1 MKRLLV
7 FVFFLPIICTSQ
19 YTSIPDSIFEQA
31 LIDLGYDDVI
41 DGQVSTSNIDAITYL
56 YVDNRNISDLTGI
69 EDFTALTYLNCVYN
83 QIVSLDVSNNTAL
96 DTLIC
101 GYNQLTS
108 LNVIQNT
115 ALTALAC
122 YENQLTS
129 LDVSQNTA
137 LTYLNCRYNQ
147 ITSINVSQNT
157 ALTYLNCGYNQL
169 TSLDVSQNT
178 TLNELYFYDNQLTS
192 LDVSQNTALTE
203 LDCYDNQLTSLDVSQ
218 NTALTYLNCGYNQLT
233 SLDVSQN
240 TALAELYFY
249 DNQLTS
255 LDVSQNT
262 ALTELYFYDN
272 QIISL
277 DVSNNPLL
285 ERLDTEDNQLECLNL
300 KNGNNSILTELWTEG
315 NSNLECILA
324 DDSIYSNTNWINN
337 PDFHLDSNQYF
348 SPNCNYPAG
357 CFTTS
362 IEEYQSYLSIY
373 PNPTNNLIQIEI
385 ENYNGSIEAAL
396 YDFTGKLLETTNKTA
411 ISLTDYPTG
420 IYLLK
425 VAYGDRIEEVKVVKE

>member
-1 MKRLLV
+1 M
-7 FVFFLPIICTSQ
+7 LPIICISQ
-19 YTSIPDSIFEQA
+19 YTAIPDQNFEQA
-31 LIDLGYDDVI
+31 LIDLGHDDVI

-83 QIVSLDVSNNTAL
+83 QIASLDVSNNTAL
-96 DTLIC
+96 DTLNC

-108 LNVIQNT
+108 LNVSQNT
-115 ALTALAC
+115 ALTVLAC

-147 ITSINVSQNT
+147 LTSIDVSQNT
-157 ALTYLNCGYNQL
+157 ALTYFNCGY
-169 TSLDVSQNT
+169 
-178 TLNELYFYDNQLTS
+178 NQLTS

-203 LDCYDNQLTSLDVSQ
+203 LYCYENQLTSLDVSQNTALTEMDCYENQLTSLDLSQ

-240 TALAELYFY
+240 TALTELYFY
-249 DNQLTS
+249 DNQL
-255 LDVSQNT
+255 
-262 ALTELYFYDN
+262 
-272 QIISL
+272 ISL

-300 KNGNNSILTELWTEG
+300 KNGNNAILIELWTEG

-324 DDSIYSNTNWINN
+324 DDSIYSNTNWISN
-337 PDFHLDSNQYF
+337 PDFYLDSNQYF

-357 CFTTS
+357 CFTNN
-362 IEEYQSYLSIY
+362 IEEYQSNLSIY
-373 PNPTNNLIQIEI
+373 PNPTENLIQIEI
-385 ENYNGSIEAAL
+385 QNHNGNFEAAL

-411 ISLTDYPTG
+411 ISLADYPRG

-425 VAYGDRIEEVKVVKE
+425 VSYGDRMEEVKVVKE

>member
-1 MKRLLV
+1 M
-7 FVFFLPIICTSQ
+7 
-19 YTSIPDSIFEQA
+19 
-31 LIDLGYDDVI
+31 
-41 DGQVSTSNIDAITYL
+41 
-56 YVDNRNISDLTGI
+56 
-69 EDFTALTYLNCVYN
+69 
-83 QIVSLDVSNNTAL
+83 
-96 DTLIC
+96 
-101 GYNQLTS
+101 
-108 LNVIQNT
+108 
-115 ALTALAC
+115 
-122 YENQLTS
+122 
-129 LDVSQNTA
+129 
-137 LTYLNCRYNQ
+137 
-147 ITSINVSQNT
+147 
-157 ALTYLNCGYNQL
+157 
-169 TSLDVSQNT
+169 
-178 TLNELYFYDNQLTS
+178 
-192 LDVSQNTALTE
+192 
-203 LDCYDNQLTSLDVSQ
+203 
-218 NTALTYLNCGYNQLT
+218 
-233 SLDVSQN
+233 
-240 TALAELYFY
+240 YFY

-357 CFTTS
+357 CFTTN
-362 IEEYQSYLSIY
+362 IEEYQSYLFIY
-373 PNPTNNLIQIEI
+373 PNPTNNLIQIGI
-385 ENYNGSIEAAL
+385 ENFNGTFEATLYN
-396 YDFTGKLLETTNKTA
+396 FTGKLLETTNKTA

>member
-1 MKRLLV
+1 MKKLLV
-7 FVFFLPIICTSQ
+7 FVFLLPIICTSQ

-56 YVDNRNISDLTGI
+56 YVDNRSISDLTGI

-83 QIVSLDVSNNTAL
+83 QIASLDVSNNTAL

-108 LNVIQNT
+108 LNV
-115 ALTALAC
+115 
-122 YENQLTS
+122 
-129 LDVSQNTA
+129 SQNTA
-137 LTYLNCRYNQ
+137 LTVL
-147 ITSINVSQNT
+147 
-157 ALTYLNCGYNQL
+157 A
-169 TSLDVSQNT
+169 
-178 TLNELYFYDNQLTS
+178 
-192 LDVSQNTALTE
+192 
-203 LDCYDNQLTSLDVSQ
+203 CYENQLTSLDVSQ

-240 TALAELYFY
+240 TALTELYFY
-249 DNQLTS
+249 DNQL
-255 LDVSQNT
+255 
-262 ALTELYFYDN
+262 
-272 QIISL
+272 ISL
-277 DVSNNPLL
+277 DVSNNSLL
-285 ERLDTEDNQLECLNL
+285 EKLDAEDNQLECLNL
-300 KNGNNSILTELWTEG
+300 KNGNNAILIELRTEG

-337 PDFHLDSNQYF
+337 PDFYLDSNQYF

-357 CFTTS
+357 CFTNS
-362 IEEYQSYLSIY
+362 IEEYQSNLSIF

-385 ENYNGSIEAAL
+385 ENYNGSFEAEL
-396 YDFTGKLLETTNKTA
+396 YDFTGKLLETTNETT
-411 ISLTDYPTG
+411 ISLRDYPKG

-425 VAYGDRIEEVKVVKE
+425 VAYSDRTEEVKVVKE

>member
-1 MKRLLV
+1 MKKLLV
-7 FVFFLPIICTSQ
+7 FVFLLPIICTSQ

-56 YVDNRNISDLTGI
+56 YVDNRSISDLTGI

-83 QIVSLDVSNNTAL
+83 QIASLDVSNNTAL

-108 LNVIQNT
+108 LNV
-115 ALTALAC
+115 
-122 YENQLTS
+122 
-129 LDVSQNTA
+129 SQNTA
-137 LTYLNCRYNQ
+137 LTVL
-147 ITSINVSQNT
+147 
-157 ALTYLNCGYNQL
+157 A
-169 TSLDVSQNT
+169 
-178 TLNELYFYDNQLTS
+178 
-192 LDVSQNTALTE
+192 
-203 LDCYDNQLTSLDVSQ
+203 CYENQLTSLDVSQ

-233 SLDVSQN
+233 SLNVSQN
-240 TALAELYFY
+240 TALTELYFY

-272 QIISL
+272 QLISL
-277 DVSNNPLL
+277 DVSNNSLL
-285 ERLDTEDNQLECLNL
+285 EKLDAEDNQLECLNL
-300 KNGNNSILTELWTEG
+300 KNGNNAILIELRTEG

-337 PDFHLDSNQYF
+337 PDFYLDSNQYF

-357 CFTTS
+357 CFTNN
-362 IEEYQSYLSIY
+362 IEEYQSNLSIY
-373 PNPTNNLIQIEI
+373 PNPTENLIQIEI
-385 ENYNGSIEAAL
+385 QNHNGNFEAAL
-396 YDFTGKLLETTNKTA
+396 YDFTGKLLEATNSTKL
-411 ISLTDYPTG
+411 SLVDYPKG

-425 VAYGDRIEEVKVVKE
+425 VSYGDRIEEVKVLKE